1 MKKFLSIALVLII
14 SVSCLAFT
22 SCSLLGGAKEDVVGV
37 YEMTEISGTVKYG
50 GTTYPLSE
58 DLYEYY
64 RITLNEDGTAIIEA
78 KGNGSSAI
86 REEGTWEYDK
96 PELNVISNRGGYKV
110 VERMELKDGII
121 TYSAPAQYDSL
132 TGMTIEMNM
141 TLEKQGANNSSS
153 SGSILDKLFAIIEG
167 LN

>member
-22 SCSLLGGAKEDVVGV
+22 SCGFIGGGDDDITGV
-37 YEMTEISGTVKYG
+37 YEMVEVSGTITYG

-64 RITLNEDGTAIIEA
+64 TITLNEDGTAIIDA

-86 REEGTWEYDK
+86 REEAKWEYDEPDLK
-96 PELNVISNRGGYKV
+96 VKSVRGGYTV
-110 VERMELKDGII
+110 VEEMQLKDGVI
-121 TYSAPAQYDSL
+121 TYDMPAQYDSL
-132 TGMTIEMNM
+132 TGMTIEMNLV
-141 TLEKQGANNSSS
+141 LEKAGGESASVI
-153 SGSILDKLFAIIEG
+153 GILFGKFFELIGF
-167 LN
+167 